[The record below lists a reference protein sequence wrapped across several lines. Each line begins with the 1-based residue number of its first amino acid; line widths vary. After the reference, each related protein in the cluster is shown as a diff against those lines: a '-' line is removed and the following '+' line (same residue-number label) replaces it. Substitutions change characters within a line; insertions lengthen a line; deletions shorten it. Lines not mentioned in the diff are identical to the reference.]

1 MMLLNMS
8 LQIDQ
13 VSEGYV
19 ILLTGLIIVFCALLT
34 LSLFFKFGLPVMLYM
49 YRVIT
54 KGKDKKIKDIAIGAD
69 ENFTGEIAAVISSAI
84 HLYLNEQHDD
94 ENAILTI
101 KQARKLYSPWS
112 SKIYAT
118 HHRRL

>member
-1 MMLLNMS
+1 MLLNIS

-13 VSEGYV
+13 LGEGYV
-19 ILLTGLIIVFCALLT
+19 ILLTGLVIVFCALIT
-34 LSLFFKFGLPVMLYM
+34 LSLFFKFGLPVMLYL
-49 YRVIT
+49 YRIIT
-54 KGKDKKIKDIAIGAD
+54 KGRDKKIKDIPMGAD
-69 ENFTGEIAAVISSAI
+69 NNFTGEVAAVIASAI

>member
-13 VSEGYV
+13 INEGYV
-19 ILLTGLIIVFCALLT
+19 ILLTGLLIVFSALLT
-34 LSLFFKFGLPVMLYM
+34 LSLFFKFGLPLMLYV
-49 YRVIT
+49 YKIIT
-54 KGKDKKIKDIAIGAD
+54 KGRDKKIKDIPINAD
-69 ENFTGEIAAVISSAI
+69 EEFTGEVAAAISSAI
-84 HLYLNEQHDD
+84 HLYLNERHDN
-94 ENAILTI
+94 ENAVLTI

-118 HHRRL
+118 HHQRL

>member
-8 LQIDQ
+8 LQINQ

-19 ILLTGLIIVFCALLT
+19 ILLSGLLIVFSALLI
-34 LSLFFKFGLPVMLYM
+34 LSLFFKFGLPVMLYI
-49 YRVIT
+49 YKIIT
-54 KGKDKKIKDIAIGAD
+54 KGRDKKIKDIRINAD
-69 ENFTGEIAAVISSAI
+69 ENFTGEVAAAISSAI

-112 SKIYAT
+112 SKIYGT
-118 HHRRL
+118 HHRL

>member
-13 VSEGYV
+13 LSEGYV
-19 ILLTGLIIVFCALLT
+19 ILLSGLLIVFSALLI
-34 LSLFFKFGLPVMLYM
+34 LSLFFKFGLPVMLYI
-49 YRVIT
+49 YRIIT
-54 KGKDKKIKDIAIGAD
+54 KGRDKKIKDIRINAD
-69 ENFTGEIAAVISSAI
+69 ENFTGEVAAVISSAI

-112 SKIYAT
+112 SKIYGT
-118 HHRRL
+118 HHRL